1 MLLTSGR
8 LLSLLLCVAVAQ
20 AQSSTTIRG
29 TVQNKITGVALPYAT
44 VSLLNEKQH
53 TVVGATTN
61 DDGAFT
67 LSAPPSDTFQLRVQ
81 YLGFQTLDTALMDR
95 SGKGLITV
103 TLPLTPQGHELSE
116 VTVESVRQTAAVLPD
131 KQVFLAD

>member
-1 MLLTSGR
+1 MALHAQDRLQVRGIVVDKVSGKR
-8 LLSLLLCVAVAQ
+8 LSYALIAVLDEQ
-20 AQSSTTIRG
+20 KQPIS
-29 TVQNKITGVALPYAT
+29 GVTADEEGRFQ
-44 VSLLNEKQH
+44 LN
-53 TVVGATTN
+53 TPNA
-61 DDGAFT
+61 DT
-67 LSAPPSDTFQLRVQ
+67 LHLRVQ